1 MIIVDSSVWIDYF
14 NGRINTQTDKLD
26 YLLDTEPVGIGNI
39 IYAEVLQGFRADKD
53 FAQAK
58 EALDK
63 LMLFEMSKKAI
74 ALQSALNFRKLR
86 KQGITVRKTTDMI
99 IGTFCIENGFPLLHK
114 DRDFHPLEALGLQSL
129 EV

>member
-14 NGRINTQTDKLD
+14 NGRSNTQTDKLD
-26 YLLDTEPVGIGNI
+26 DLLDTEPVGIGNI

-63 LMLFEMSKKAI
+63 LILFEMSKKTI

-114 DRDFHPLEALGLQSL
+114 DRDFQPLEALGLQSL